1 MGDRLISSA
10 VGGILVLYACGIIG
24 LMFFAKLSLAQ
35 AFWGNLIFIPGDLIK
50 CALTALVVH
59 SIARAMPDWRFGG
72 RSL

>member
-1 MGDRLISSA
+1 
-10 VGGILVLYACGIIG
+10 
-24 LMFFAKLSLAQ
+24 MFFAKLSLAQ